1 MSFQFSP
8 AARNAALDAIE
19 GAIGTGPKLQI
30 RSSTLPD
37 TTTQTDAGNLL
48 VEIDLPSDWL
58 ETAATGVKTIKGIW
72 TGTGT
77 AAASGGTNA
86 GHFRIKNTAGTVTH
100 VQGTITITGGG
111 GDMELDNPNIA
122 QNQSVTVTTFTLTA
136 GGA

>member
-19 GAIGTGPKLQI
+19 TAIGTSPKLQL
-30 RSSTLPD
+30 RSGALPTNTAAND
-37 TTTQTDAGNLL
+37 TGNLL
-48 VEIDLPSDWL
+48 VEIPLPSDWL
-58 ETAATGVKTIKGIW
+58 ETAATGVKTIKGTW

-77 AAASGGTNA
+77 AAAGGGSNA

-100 VQGTITITGGG
+100 VQGTITITGGE

>member
-19 GAIGTGPKLQI
+19 TAVGTSPKLQL
-30 RSSTLPD
+30 RSGTLPAN
-37 TTTQTDAGNLL
+37 TVATDGGNLL
-48 VEIDLPSDWL
+48 VEIALPSDWL
-58 ETAATGVKTIKGIW
+58 ETASVGVKTIKGTW

-77 AAASGGTNA
+77 AAAGGGTNA
-86 GHFRIKNTAGTVTH
+86 GHFRIKNTAGTTTH
-100 VQGTITITGGG
+100 LQGTITITGGG

>member
-8 AARNAALDAIE
+8 AARNAALDAI
-19 GAIGTGPKLQI
+19 GTAIGTSPKLQL
-30 RSSTLPD
+30 RSGTLPAD
-37 TTTQTDAGNLL
+37 TAATDAGNLL
-48 VEIDLPSDWL
+48 VEIALPSDWL

-77 AAASGGTNA
+77 AAAGGGTNA
-86 GHFRIKNTAGTVTH
+86 GHFRIKNTAGTITH

-122 QNQSVTVTTFTLTA
+122 QKQSVTVTTFTLTA

>member
-19 GAIGTGPKLQI
+19 TAIGTSPKLQL
-30 RSSTLPD
+30 RSGALPAN
-37 TTTQTDAGNLL
+37 TAATDAGNLL
-48 VEIDLPSDWL
+48 VEIALPSDWL
-58 ETAATGVKTIKGIW
+58 ETAATGVKTIKGTW
-72 TGTGT
+72 TGTG
-77 AAASGGTNA
+77 AAAAGDGSNA
-86 GHFRIKNTAGTVTH
+86 GHFRIKNTAGTITH

>member
-19 GAIGTGPKLQI
+19 TAIGTSPKLQL
-30 RSSTLPD
+30 RSGALPAN
-37 TTTQTDAGNLL
+37 TAATDAGNLL
-48 VEIDLPSDWL
+48 VEIALPSDWL
-58 ETAATGVKTIKGIW
+58 ETAATGVKTIKGVW
-72 TGTGT
+72 TDTG
-77 AAASGGTNA
+77 AAAAGGGTNA
-86 GHFRIKNTAGTVTH
+86 GHFRIKNTAGTITH
-100 VQGTITITGGG
+100 VQGTITITGAG

>member
-19 GAIGTGPKLQI
+19 TAIGTAPKLQI
-30 RSSTLPD
+30 RSGTLPAN
-37 TTTQTDAGNLL
+37 TGTADAGNLL
-48 VEIDLPSDWL
+48 VEIPLPSDWL
-58 ETAATGVKTIKGIW
+58 ETAATGVKTIKGVW

-77 AAASGGTNA
+77 TAAGGGSNA

-100 VQGTITITGGG
+100 LQGTITITGAG

-122 QNQSVTVTTFTLTA
+122 RNQSVTVTTFTLTA
-136 GGA
+136 GGE

>member
-19 GAIGTGPKLQI
+19 AAVGTSPKLQL
-30 RSSTLPD
+30 RSGALPASTA
-37 TTTQTDAGNLL
+37 TTDAGNLL
-48 VEIDLPSDWL
+48 VEIALPSDWL
-58 ETAATGVKTIKGIW
+58 ETAATGVKTIKGTW

-77 AAASGGTNA
+77 ASPGGGTNA
-86 GHFRIKNTAGTVTH
+86 GHFRIKNTAGTITH
-100 VQGTITITGGG
+100 LQGTITITGGG

>member
-19 GAIGTGPKLQI
+19 TAIGTAPKLQI
-30 RSSTLPD
+30 RSGTLPAN
-37 TTTQTDAGNLL
+37 TGATDAGNLL
-48 VEIDLPSDWL
+48 VEIALPSDWL
-58 ETAATGVKTIKGIW
+58 DNAADGVKTIKGVW

-77 AAASGGTNA
+77 AAAGGGTNA
-86 GHFRIKNTAGTVTH
+86 GHFRIKNNAGTVTH
-100 VQGTITITGGG
+100 VQGTITITGAG

>member
-8 AARNAALDAIE
+8 AAPHAALDAIE
-19 GAIGTGPKLQI
+19 TAIGTSPKLQL
-30 RSSTLPD
+30 RSGTLPAD
-37 TTTQTDAGNLL
+37 TAATDAGNLL
-48 VEIDLPSDWL
+48 VEIALPSDWL

-77 AAASGGTNA
+77 AAAGGGTNA
-86 GHFRIKNTAGTVTH
+86 GHFRIKNTAGTLTH

>member
-1 MSFQFSP
+1 MSFQFSD
-8 AARNAALDAIE
+8 AARNAAIDAIE
-19 GAIGTGPKLQI
+19 ASIGASPKLEI
-30 RSSTLPD
+30 RSGPLPANAAAA
-37 TTTQTDAGNLL
+37 DAGSLL
-48 VEIDLPSDWL
+48 VEIQLPLDWL

-72 TGTGT
+72 TGAGS
-77 AAASGGTNA
+77 AAAAGGTNA
-86 GHFRIKNTAGTVTH
+86 GHFRIKDSSGATTH

>member
-8 AARNAALDAIE
+8 VARNAALDAIE

-77 AAASGGTNA
+77 AAAGGGTNA
-86 GHFRIKNTAGTVTH
+86 GHFRIKNNAGTVTH

>member
-30 RSSTLPD
+30 RSGTLPD
-37 TTTQTDAGNLL
+37 ATTDADAGNLL

-58 ETAATGVKTIKGIW
+58 ETAADGVKTIKGTW
-72 TGTGT
+72 TGTGAP
-77 AAASGGTNA
+77 AAGGGTNA
-86 GHFRIKNTAGTVTH
+86 GHFRIKNSAGTITH
-100 VQGTITITGGG
+100 VQGTISITGAG

>member
-19 GAIGTGPKLQI
+19 TAIGASPKLQL
-30 RSSTLPD
+30 RSGALPAN
-37 TTTQTDAGNLL
+37 TAATDAGNLL
-48 VEIDLPSDWL
+48 VEIALPSDWL
-58 ETAATGVKTIKGIW
+58 ETAATGVKTIKGTW

-77 AAASGGTNA
+77 AAAGGGSNA

>member
-8 AARNAALDAIE
+8 NARNAALDAIE
-19 GAIGTGPKLQI
+19 TAIGTSPLLQI
-30 RSSTLPD
+30 RSGALPAETGAAD
-37 TTTQTDAGNLL
+37 VGDLL
-48 VEIDLPSDWL
+48 VEIALPADWL
-58 ETAATGVKTIKGIW
+58 ETAATGVKTIKGVW

-77 AAASGGTNA
+77 SQAAGGTNA

-100 VQGTITITGGG
+100 VQGTITITGAG

>member
-19 GAIGTGPKLQI
+19 TAIGTSPKLQI
-30 RSSTLPD
+30 RSGTLPAN
-37 TTTQTDAGNLL
+37 TGAADAGNLL
-48 VEIDLPSDWL
+48 VEIALPSDWL
-58 ETAATGVKTIKGIW
+58 ENAAAGVKTIKGVW

-77 AAASGGTNA
+77 AAAGGGTNA
-86 GHFRIKNTAGTVTH
+86 GHFRIKNTAGTITH
-100 VQGTITITGGG
+100 VQGTITITGAG

>member
-19 GAIGTGPKLQI
+19 TAIGTSPKLQL
-30 RSSTLPD
+30 RSGTLPAD
-37 TTTQTDAGNLL
+37 TAATDAGNLL
-48 VEIDLPSDWL
+48 VEIALPSDWL
-58 ETAATGVKTIKGIW
+58 ETAATGVKTIKGTW
-72 TGTGT
+72 TGTG
-77 AAASGGTNA
+77 AAAAGGGSNA
-86 GHFRIKNTAGTVTH
+86 GHFRIKNTAGTITH